1 MLYVHRLRPLRLVPQ
16 PAQERSAKVVAL
28 RSRREARDEARA
40 PRTGPE
46 RPNQAAA

>member
-28 RSRREARDEARA
+28 QSRREAREQARA

-46 RPNQAAA
+46 PPARTAA